1 MTFLTT
7 RYKLTHTLS
16 GADLERLRGLT
27 THYGIRGVSIEGE
40 ELAVEYDASRLHA
53 AEVLACVRRA
63 GIDLKPEKI
72 IPQGAIDHRG
82 EFKDF
87 AWPTAGLSPVN
98 QTLK

>member
-1 MTFLTT
+1 MTFLTS
-7 RYKLTHTLS
+7 RYELARSLS
-16 GADLERLRGLT
+16 EKDLERLSGLT

-40 ELAVEYDASRLHA
+40 KLAVEYDASRLHA

-63 GIDLKPEKI
+63 GINLKPDKV
-72 IPQGAIDHRG
+72 IPQGAIDHTG